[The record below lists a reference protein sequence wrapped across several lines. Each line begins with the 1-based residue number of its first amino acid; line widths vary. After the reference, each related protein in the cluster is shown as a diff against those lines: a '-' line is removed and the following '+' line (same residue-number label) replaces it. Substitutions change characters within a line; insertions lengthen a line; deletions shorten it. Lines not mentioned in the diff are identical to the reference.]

1 MQEKIQPLTRRQN
14 RHRLWWLMP
23 KAFDWLS
30 STFYIGVFIV
40 AFLPSPSRLAL
51 WQVPLLTSV
60 VFTLLFI
67 DRLEYWRYGEQVPL
81 RVAVLLFVGRI
92 VLIVCIILIEGFDF
106 TPFLFLIPPY
116 LAVVYF
122 GNRVGYAIAALA
134 IAAYLVPAWL
144 HNPHWYLNPLS
155 AFLAIAFS
163 FTVVFVVLMARV
175 VCLEKAGRV
184 REQASRIQAEDLLA
198 EVEHAHRQLQV
209 YAERVAELAA
219 TEERNRLARD
229 IHDGLG
235 HALIAINVQLEKA
248 LVYYDQQPQEALQA
262 ISDAKRVVKDA
273 LQDVRRS
280 FRALRTEPESFACIQ
295 GITLLVEQ
303 LRENKLTVDFE
314 VTGSEEHFSN
324 PACMTLYRV
333 AQEGF
338 TNIQKHAHASRVEV
352 GLHFT
357 GEEACLRI
365 RDNGCGFDAQR
376 RLEQKAGPQEGYGLR
391 GIRERT
397 ELVGGTL
404 HLESQSGRG
413 TQLSVTVPK
422 TGMAAPIQGDM
433 PQRIAVSKGGQG
445 PLSLSEQMARKE
457 H

>member
-1 MQEKIQPLTRRQN
+1 MQAKIQPLTGRQN

-40 AFLPSPSRLAL
+40 AFLPSPSRIAV

-81 RVAVLLFVGRI
+81 RAAVLLFIGRI
-92 VLIVCIILIEGFDF
+92 VLIACIILVEGFDF

-122 GNRVGYAIAALA
+122 GNKVGYAIAALA

-144 HNPHWYLNPLS
+144 HNPHWYLNPFS

-184 REQASRIQAEDLLA
+184 REQVSRVRAEELLA
-198 EVEHAHRQLQV
+198 EVEHAHRQLQA
-209 YAERVAELAA
+209 YAERVAELAT
-219 TEERNRLARD
+219 TEERNRVARE

-248 LVYYDQQPQEALQA
+248 LVYYDKQPQEALQA

-280 FRALRTEPESFACIQ
+280 VRALRTEQEVFACIQ
-295 GITLLVEQ
+295 GITILVEQ
-303 LRENKLTVDFE
+303 LRETALAVDFE
-314 VTGSEEHFSN
+314 VSGDEEQFSN
-324 PACMTLYRV
+324 VALLTLYRV

-338 TNIQKHAHASRVEV
+338 TNIQKHAQASHVQV
-352 GLHFT
+352 NLHFT
-357 GEEACLRI
+357 EEEARLSI
-365 RDNGCGFDAQR
+365 RDNGCGFDTER
-376 RLEQKAGPQEGYGLR
+376 RLQQKAGSQEGYGLP
-391 GIRERT
+391 GMHERIA
-397 ELVGGTL
+397 LVEGTF
-404 HLESQSGRG
+404 HLESQPGSG
-413 TQLSVTVPK
+413 TQLLVTVTR
-422 TGMAAPIQGDM
+422 TGSATRIQRDI
-433 PQRIAVSKGGQG
+433 PQRVTDSK
-445 PLSLSEQMARKE
+445 
-457 H
+457 

>member
-1 MQEKIQPLTRRQN
+1 MQEKIQPLTMRQN

-30 STFYIGVFIV
+30 STFYIGMFIV
-40 AFLPSPSRLAL
+40 AFLPSPARIAL
-51 WQVPLLTSV
+51 WQIPLLISAI
-60 VFTLLFI
+60 FTLLLI

-81 RVAVLLFVGRI
+81 KAAALLFAGRI
-92 VLIVCIILIEGFDF
+92 VLIVCIILIEGLDF
-106 TPFLFLIPPY
+106 TPFLFLLLPY

-122 GNRVGYAIAALA
+122 GNKVGYAVAAFV
-134 IAAYLVPAWL
+134 IAAYLVPVWL
-144 HNPHWYLNPLS
+144 HNPHWYLNPIS
-155 AFLAIAFS
+155 VFLAITFS
-163 FTVVFVVLMARV
+163 LAVVFVVLMARV
-175 VCLEKAGRV
+175 VCLEKATRV

-219 TEERNRLARD
+219 TEERNRVARD

-262 ISDAKRVVKDA
+262 ISDAKRVVKEA

-280 FRALRTEPESFACIQ
+280 VRALRTEPEPFACIQ
-295 GITLLVEQ
+295 RITLLVEQ

-314 VTGSEEHFSN
+314 VTGSEEHFSH
-324 PACMTLYRV
+324 PARMTLYRA

-338 TNIQKHAHASRVEV
+338 TNIQKHAHSSRVEV
-352 GLHFT
+352 GLHFSE
-357 GEEACLRI
+357 EEACLRI
-365 RDNGCGFDAQR
+365 RDNGRGFDAQR

-397 ELVGGTL
+397 GLVGGTL
-404 HLESQSGRG
+404 HLESQAGCG

-422 TGMAAPIQGDM
+422 TGLAAPIQRDM
-433 PQRIAVSKGGQG
+433 PQHLAGSKEVQG
-445 PLSLSEQMARKE
+445 PLSLSKQMARKE

>member
-1 MQEKIQPLTRRQN
+1 MQEKIQPLTGRQN

-30 STFYIGVFIV
+30 STFYIGVFVV
-40 AFLPSPSRLAL
+40 AFLPSPSRIAL

-81 RVAVLLFVGRI
+81 RAAVLLFIGRI
-92 VLIVCIILIEGFDF
+92 VLIVCTILIEGLDF

-163 FTVVFVVLMARV
+163 FAVVFVVLMARV

-184 REQASRIQAEDLLA
+184 REQTSRMRAEELLA
-198 EVEHAHRQLQV
+198 EVEHAHRQLQA
-209 YAERVAELAA
+209 YAERVAELAT
-219 TEERNRLARD
+219 TEERNRVARE

-248 LVYYDQQPQEALQA
+248 LVYYDKQPQEALQA
-262 ISDAKRVVKDA
+262 ISDAKRVVKET

-280 FRALRTEPESFACIQ
+280 VRTLRAEQEPFACIH
-295 GITLLVEQ
+295 GIALLVEQ
-303 LRENKLTVDFE
+303 LRKNALEGDFE
-314 VTGSEEHFSN
+314 VSGDEERFSN
-324 PACMTLYRV
+324 LALLTLYRV
-333 AQEGF
+333 AQEAF
-338 TNIQKHAHASRVEV
+338 TNIQKHAQASRVQV
-352 GLHFT
+352 SLHFT
-357 GEEACLRI
+357 EEEALLSIC
-365 RDNGCGFDAQR
+365 DNGRGIDAEH
-376 RLEQKAGPQEGYGLR
+376 RLQQEARTQEGYGLR
-391 GIRERT
+391 GIRERL
-397 ELVGGTL
+397 ELVGGTF
-404 HLESQSGRG
+404 HLESQAGSGTR
-413 TQLSVTVPK
+413 LLVTVTR
-422 TGMAAPIQGDM
+422 TGLAAHIHRDI
-433 PQRIAVSKGGQG
+433 PQRVAVSK
-445 PLSLSEQMARKE
+445 
-457 H
+457 

>member
-1 MQEKIQPLTRRQN
+1 
-14 RHRLWWLMP
+14 MP

-40 AFLPSPSRLAL
+40 AFLPSPSRIAW

-81 RVAVLLFVGRI
+81 RAAVLLFIGRI
-92 VLIVCIILIEGFDF
+92 VLIVCTILIEGLDF

-134 IAAYLVPAWL
+134 IAGYLVPAWL

-184 REQASRIQAEDLLA
+184 REQVSRVRAEELLA
-198 EVEHAHRQLQV
+198 EVEHAHRQLQA
-209 YAERVAELAA
+209 YAERIAELAT
-219 TEERNRLARD
+219 TEERNRVARE

-235 HALIAINVQLEKA
+235 HGLIAISELLEQA
-248 LVYYDQQPQEALQA
+248 LVYYDKQPQEALQA
-262 ISDAKRVVKDA
+262 ISDAKRVVKEA

-280 FRALRTEPESFACIQ
+280 VRALRTEQEVFACIQ
-295 GITLLVEQ
+295 GITILVEQ
-303 LRENKLTVDFE
+303 LRETALAVDFE
-314 VTGSEEHFSN
+314 VTGSEEQFSN
-324 PACMTLYRV
+324 VALLTFYRV

-338 TNIQKHAHASRVEV
+338 TNIQKHAQASHVQV
-352 GLHFT
+352 NLHFAE
-357 GEEACLRI
+357 EEARLSI
-365 RDNGCGFDAQR
+365 HDNGCGFDTER
-376 RLEQKAGPQEGYGLR
+376 RLQQKDGTQEGYGLR
-391 GIRERT
+391 GIRERIT
-397 ELVGGTL
+397 LVGGTF
-404 HLESQSGRG
+404 HLESRPGRG
-413 TQLSVTVPK
+413 TQLLITVTR
-422 TGMAAPIQGDM
+422 TGLATRIQRDM
-433 PQRIAVSKGGQG
+433 PQRVVVSK
-445 PLSLSEQMARKE
+445 
-457 H
+457 

>member
-1 MQEKIQPLTRRQN
+1 
-14 RHRLWWLMP
+14 MP

-30 STFYIGVFIV
+30 STFYAGVFIV
-40 AFLPSPSRLAL
+40 AFLPSPSRIAL

-81 RVAVLLFVGRI
+81 RAAVLLFIGRI
-92 VLIVCIILIEGFDF
+92 VLIVCTILIEGLDF

-163 FTVVFVVLMARV
+163 FAVVFVVLMARV

-184 REQASRIQAEDLLA
+184 REQTSRMRAEELLA
-198 EVEHAHRQLQV
+198 EVEHAHRQLQA
-209 YAERVAELAA
+209 YAERVAELAT
-219 TEERNRLARD
+219 TEERNRVARE

-248 LVYYDQQPQEALQA
+248 LVYYDKQPQEALQA
-262 ISDAKRVVKDA
+262 ISDAKRVVKEA

-280 FRALRTEPESFACIQ
+280 VRTLRAEQEPFACIH
-295 GITLLVEQ
+295 GIALLVEQ
-303 LRENKLTVDFE
+303 LRKNALEGDFE
-314 VTGSEEHFSN
+314 VSGDEERFSN
-324 PACMTLYRV
+324 LTLLTIYRV

-338 TNIQKHAHASRVEV
+338 TNIQKHAQASRVQV
-352 GLHFT
+352 SLHFT
-357 GEEACLRI
+357 EEEARLSIC
-365 RDNGCGFDAQR
+365 DNGRGIDAEH
-376 RLEQKAGPQEGYGLR
+376 RLQQEARTQEGYGLR
-391 GIRERT
+391 GIRERL
-397 ELVGGTL
+397 ELVGGTF
-404 HLESQSGRG
+404 HLESQAGSGTR
-413 TQLSVTVPK
+413 LLVTVTR
-422 TGMAAPIQGDM
+422 TGLAAHIQRDM
-433 PQRIAVSKGGQG
+433 PQRVAVSK
-445 PLSLSEQMARKE
+445 
-457 H
+457 